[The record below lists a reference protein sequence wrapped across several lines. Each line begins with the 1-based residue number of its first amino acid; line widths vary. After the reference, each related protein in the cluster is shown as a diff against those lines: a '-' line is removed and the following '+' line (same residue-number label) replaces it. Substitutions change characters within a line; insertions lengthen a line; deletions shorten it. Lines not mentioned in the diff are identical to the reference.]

1 MNFEFKK
8 GHPLELPQSG
18 GSLQNPTQTKLLNL
32 ELVVQQEHKS
42 ETSNRIYQSAL
53 NQSGVT
59 PELTHLRLF
68 NRSTI
73 KLFKLDEKASRPDI
87 LLEEVLSWTGGQ
99 PFLTQKLCQL
109 LAEFEALIGAGEE
122 AATVQQIVQSLISH
136 WETQAAS
143 EHLKSICFGLV
154 TNKQCDPSSLL
165 QLYQQILYLG
175 EVPTDGSPV
184 QAELLNLGLVV
195 QQEDK
200 LKVSNRIYQ
209 SVFNQSWIDQELARL
224 RPLFKLDEKAS
235 RPNVLL
241 QEVVS
246 WTGGQPF
253 LTQKLYQLLAEFE
266 ALIGAGEEAATV
278 QQLVETRLINHWE
291 TQAASEHLKA
301 IRFGLVRNKQCD
313 PSSLLRLYQQILYLG
328 EVATDKSPVQ
338 AELLN
343 LGLVVQQKDKLKVS
357 NRIYQSVFN
366 QKWID
371 QELARL
377 RPFTHSTIKSFK
389 LDEKASRPD
398 ILLEEVLSWTGG
410 QPFLTQKLCQLL
422 AEFEAFIGAGEEAAR
437 VQQLVQSLISHW
449 ETQAASE
456 HLKSIRFG
464 LVKNKQ
470 CDSLSLLR
478 LYQQILV
485 HKEVPA
491 DKSLVQAELVNLGLV
506 VQQEDKL
513 KVSNRIYES
522 VFDLNWVTQELEKS
536 LESSPSQK
544 TRSTQSKTVPES
556 ASFEGKNT
564 ISNPRNPI
572 FQRILV
578 LLGIVGLVVVGVNVI
593 RFNLFRQPEV
603 ETLFQQANEL
613 YYQGKSKEAITKY
626 NEILNI
632 DSNYYQAWTNRGY
645 ALGSLQEY
653 NKMVESCSAATI
665 IEPKAV
671 YAWSCKGEGLHNLK
685 QYEQAIAAF
694 NEAITLDSKDP
705 VFWINK
711 TESLLALKE
720 TDKAL
725 AAIDEAIK
733 LFEQIK
739 EKETSK
745 QNLSVA
751 FSHKGKVLSQKQEYA
766 EALKAYD
773 QALAY
778 NPNYFAAQ
786 RGRGIALQGLK
797 RYDEAIVQFNQMVNG
812 SKLTQAQKAETWY
825 YLGLTQCRS
834 SEVQKG
840 LIAFEE
846 ALKLKSDYSAAQKA
860 KINCTP

>member
-1 MNFEFKK
+1 M
-8 GHPLELPQSG
+8 
-18 GSLQNPTQTKLLNL
+18 
-32 ELVVQQEHKS
+32 QQEDKS
-42 ETSNRIYQSAL
+42 ETSNRIYQPAL
-53 NQSGVT
+53 NQSGAT
-59 PELTHLRLF
+59 PESTHLRLF

-122 AATVQQIVQSLISH
+122 AATVQQLVDTRLISH
-136 WETQAAS
+136 WETQATS
-143 EHLKSICFGLV
+143 EHLKSIRDGLV
-154 TNKQCDPSSLL
+154 RNKQCDSLSLL

-175 EVPTDGSPV
+175 EVPTDESPV
-184 QAELLNLGLVV
+184 QAELVNLGLVV
-195 QQEDK
+195 QQKDK

-253 LTQKLYQLLAEFE
+253 LTKKLYQLLAEFE
-266 ALIGAGEEAATV
+266 GLIGAGEEAATV
-278 QQLVETRLINHWE
+278 QQLVQSLINHWE

-301 IRFGLVRNKQCD
+301 IRDGLVRNKQCD
-313 PSSLLRLYQQILYLG
+313 PSSLLRLYQQILTLR
-328 EVATDKSPVQ
+328 EVPTDKSPVQ
-338 AELLN
+338 AELVN

-366 QKWID
+366 QSWID

-422 AEFEAFIGAGEEAAR
+422 AEFEAFIGTGEEAAI
-437 VQQLVQSLISHW
+437 VQQLVQSLINHW
-449 ETQAASE
+449 ETQAASK

-464 LVKNKQ
+464 LVRNKQ
-470 CDSLSLLR
+470 CDRSSLLR

-485 HKEVPA
+485 QKEVPA
-491 DKSLVQAELVNLGLV
+491 HKSPVQAELVNLGLV

-522 VFDLNWVTQELEKS
+522 VFHLNWVTQELEKS
-536 LESSPSQK
+536 LESSPQK
-544 TRSTQSKTVPES
+544 TRSTQSKAVPKGGSSE
-556 ASFEGKNT
+556 ETNT
-564 ISNPRNPI
+564 ISNFRNPI
-572 FQRILV
+572 FQRIWI
-578 LLGIVGLVVVGVNVI
+578 LLGIAGLVVLGVNVI
-593 RFNLFRQPEV
+593 RFNFFRQPEV

-645 ALGSLQEY
+645 ALGSLQQY

-671 YAWSCKGEGLHNLK
+671 YAWNCKGEALHNLK

-694 NEAITLDSKDP
+694 DQAITLDSKDP

-711 TESLLALKE
+711 TESLLTLKQ

-751 FSHKGKVLSQKQEYA
+751 FSHKGKVLSQKQEYG

-786 RGRGIALQGLK
+786 RGRGIALQGLG
-797 RYDEAIVQFNQMVNG
+797 RYDQAIAQFNQMLNG
-812 SKLTQAQKAETWY
+812 FKLTQVQKAETWY

-834 SEVQKG
+834 SEAQKA

-846 ALKLKSDYSAAQKA
+846 ALKLKSDYPAAQKA
-860 KINCTP
+860 KMNCGT

>member
-1 MNFEFKK
+1 
-8 GHPLELPQSG
+8 
-18 GSLQNPTQTKLLNL
+18 
-32 ELVVQQEHKS
+32 VQQEHKS

-59 PELTHLRLF
+59 PESTHLRLF

-109 LAEFEALIGAGEE
+109 LAEFEGLIGAGEE
-122 AATVQQIVQSLISH
+122 AATVQQLVQTRLISH

-143 EHLKSICFGLV
+143 EHLKSIWEGLV
-154 TNKQCDPSSLL
+154 RNQQCDPSSLL

-175 EVPTDGSPV
+175 EVPTDETPV
-184 QAELLNLGLVV
+184 QAELVNLGLVV
-195 QQEDK
+195 QQNDK

-266 ALIGAGEEAATV
+266 GLIGDGEEAATV
-278 QQLVETRLINHWE
+278 QQLVQTRLINHWE

-328 EVATDKSPVQ
+328 EVPTDKSPVQ
-338 AELLN
+338 AELVN

-366 QKWID
+366 QRWID

-377 RPFTHSTIKSFK
+377 RPFTQSTIKSFK

-464 LVKNKQ
+464 LVRNNQ
-470 CDSLSLLR
+470 CDRSSLLR

-485 HKEVPA
+485 HKQVPV
-491 DKSLVQAELVNLGLV
+491 DKSRVQAELVNLGLV

-536 LESSPSQK
+536 LESSPQK
-544 TRSTQSKTVPES
+544 TRSTQSKPVPKS
-556 ASFEGKNT
+556 ASSEETNT

-572 FQRILV
+572 FQRIWI
-578 LLGIVGLVVVGVNVI
+578 LLGIVGLVILGVNVI
-593 RFNLFRQPEV
+593 RFNFFRQPEV

-671 YAWSCKGEGLHNLK
+671 YAWNCKGEGLHNLK

-694 NEAITLDSKDP
+694 DQAITLDSKDP

-711 TESLLALKE
+711 TESLLALKQS
-720 TDKAL
+720 DKAL

-739 EKETSK
+739 EKETS
-745 QNLSVA
+745 QRNLSVA

-778 NPNYFAAQ
+778 NSNYFAAQ

-797 RYDEAIVQFNQMVNG
+797 RYDEAIAQFNQMLNG
-812 SKLTQAQKAETWY
+812 FKLTQVQKAETWY
-825 YLGLTQCRS
+825 YLGLTQCQS
-834 SEVQKG
+834 SEVQKA

-846 ALKLKSDYSAAQKA
+846 ALKLKSDYPAAEKA
-860 KINCTP
+860 KMNCTP

>member
-1 MNFEFKK
+1 M
-8 GHPLELPQSG
+8 
-18 GSLQNPTQTKLLNL
+18 TQTKLLNL
-32 ELVVQQEHKS
+32 ELVVQQEDKS
-42 ETSNRIYQSAL
+42 ETSNRISQSAL

-59 PELTHLRLF
+59 PESTHLRLF

-87 LLEEVLSWTGGQ
+87 LLEEILSWTGAV
-99 PFLTQKLCQL
+99 PFLTQKVCQL
-109 LAEFEALIGAGEE
+109 VAEFEALIGAGEE
-122 AATVQQIVQSLISH
+122 AARVQQLVQTRLISD

-143 EHLKSICFGLV
+143 EHLKSIQEGLV
-154 TNKQCDPSSLL
+154 RNKQCHPLSLL
-165 QLYQQILYLG
+165 QLYQQILYLR

-200 LKVSNRIYQ
+200 LKISNRIYQSVFNRSWIDQELARIPFLSKLDENASRPDILLEEVLSWTGAVPFLTQKVCQLVAEIETFIGAGEEAARVQQLVQTRLISNWQTQAASEHLKAIQEGLVRNKQCDPLSLLQVYQQILSLGEVPIDKSPLQAELLNLGLVVQQKNNLKVSNRIYQ

-224 RPLFKLDEKAS
+224 RPFS
-235 RPNVLL
+235 
-241 QEVVS
+241 
-246 WTGGQPF
+246 
-253 LTQKLYQLLAEFE
+253 
-266 ALIGAGEEAATV
+266 
-278 QQLVETRLINHWE
+278 
-291 TQAASEHLKA
+291 
-301 IRFGLVRNKQCD
+301 
-313 PSSLLRLYQQILYLG
+313 
-328 EVATDKSPVQ
+328 
-338 AELLN
+338 
-343 LGLVVQQKDKLKVS
+343 
-357 NRIYQSVFN
+357 
-366 QKWID
+366 
-371 QELARL
+371 
-377 RPFTHSTIKSFK
+377 HSTIKLFK
-389 LDEKASRPD
+389 LNEKASRPD
-398 ILLEEVLSWTGG
+398 ILLEEILSWTGA
-410 QPFLTQKLCQLL
+410 QPFLTQKVCQLL
-422 AEFEAFIGAGEEAAR
+422 AKFEPFIGAGEEAAR
-437 VQQLVQSLISHW
+437 VQQLVQTRLISDW
-449 ETQAASE
+449 ETQAASD
-456 HLKSIRFG
+456 HLKSIQEG

-478 LYQQILV
+478 LYQQILSLG
-485 HKEVPA
+485 EVPA
-491 DKSLVQAELVNLGLV
+491 DKTPVHKELLNLGLV

-513 KVSNRIYES
+513 KVSNRIYQS
-522 VFDLNWVTQELEKS
+522 VFHLNWVTQELENSQKR
-536 LESSPSQK
+536 SPSQTTK
-544 TRSTQSKTVPES
+544 SAQRKPVSES
-556 ASFEGKNT
+556 VFFEKKNT
-564 ISNPRNPI
+564 LSNPINPNKR
-572 FQRILV
+572 RIWV
-578 LLGIVGLVVVGVNVI
+578 LLGIVGLVVLGVYVV
-593 RFNLFRQPEV
+593 RSYLFKQPEV
-603 ETLFQQANEL
+603 ENLFQEANEL

-671 YAWSCKGEGLHNLK
+671 YAWNCKGEALQNLK

-694 NEAITLDSKDP
+694 DQAIALDSKDP

-711 TESLLALKE
+711 TESLLTLKQ

-751 FSHKGKVLSQKQEYA
+751 FSHKGKVLSQKQQYA

-797 RYDEAIVQFNQMVNG
+797 RYDEAIAQFNQMLNG
-812 SKLTQAQKAETWY
+812 FKLTQVQKAETWY
-825 YLGLTQCRS
+825 YLGLTQCQS
-834 SEVQKG
+834 SEAQKA

-846 ALKLKSDYSAAQKA
+846 ALKLKSDYPAAQKA
-860 KINCTP
+860 KMNCGT